1 MKKRDILMA
10 IVALVAIINIIFS
23 RVVDSY
29 PPILQLLLTL
39 PFYMI
44 ILIFYRKT
52 TLITI
57 FCILTILSQFGF
69 YMVLHYMT
77 LNLLNPIAIRVF
89 GSFSFFAGIIGFF
102 VAFALVLQH
111 KTYKFTEVS
120 FLLFSIVNYTF
131 FSYFNFYLMNLLI
144 RIFGPFEIHIIQ
156 MQNVYFVIQL
166 LIEIGMAV
174 IQVLLIYYLERNMWY
189 ELRLRLRDQEILH
202 SKITDQR

>member
-10 IVALVAIINIIFS
+10 IVAVVALINIIFS
-23 RVVDSY
+23 RVIDNY
-29 PPILQLLLTL
+29 PPILQLLMTL
-39 PFYMI
+39 PFYII

-52 TLITI
+52 SLITI
-57 FCILTILSQFGF
+57 FCILTILSQFGY

-77 LNLLNPIAIRVF
+77 LDLINPVAIRVF

-120 FLLFSIVNYTF
+120 FLIFSIVNYTF
-131 FSYFNFYLMNLLI
+131 FSYFNFYLLNMLI

-156 MQNVYFVIQL
+156 MQNVYYVIQL
-166 LIEIGMAV
+166 LIEIAMAV

-189 ELRLRLRDQEILH
+189 ELRLKLRDQEILH
-202 SKITDQR
+202 SKITE

>member
-10 IVALVAIINIIFS
+10 IVAVVALINIIFS
-23 RVVDSY
+23 RVIDNY
-29 PPILQLLLTL
+29 PPILQLLMTL
-39 PFYMI
+39 PFYII

-52 TLITI
+52 SLITI
-57 FCILTILSQFGF
+57 FCVLTILSQFGY

-77 LNLLNPIAIRVF
+77 LDLINPVAIRVF

-120 FLLFSIVNYTF
+120 FLIFSIVNYTF
-131 FSYFNFYLMNLLI
+131 FSYFNFYLLNMLI

-156 MQNVYFVIQL
+156 MQNVYYVIQL
-166 LIEIGMAV
+166 MIEIAMAV

-189 ELRLRLRDQEILH
+189 ELRLKLRDQEILH
-202 SKITDQR
+202 SKITE